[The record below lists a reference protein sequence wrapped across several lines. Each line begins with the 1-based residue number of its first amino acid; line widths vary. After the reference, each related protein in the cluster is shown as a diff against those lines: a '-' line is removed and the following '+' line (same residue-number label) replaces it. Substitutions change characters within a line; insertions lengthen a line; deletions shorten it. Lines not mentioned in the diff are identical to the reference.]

1 MPRRL
6 LRVSLIALAALAVLL
21 PAAALTAQEAAP
33 VTLLVFHR
41 PPYYILKD
49 GKPAGGFLLTAALLV
64 FEKAGI
70 PVTVREMP
78 PGRIIA
84 TLTDNKIQ
92 ACGVGWFNTPQREA
106 FARVSL
112 PLYQDQPLAVAVG
125 SSARGIPTE
134 PPPTLGDLLRTEKT
148 WGLRE
153 GFSYGKEA
161 DQAFLQYPA
170 NRVKRFSDTHH
181 MVTLLAQG
189 RLDALLIDP
198 EELSWIVA
206 SQPDLGPKIRLVPL
220 AGVPPGADRH
230 ILCSQAISPEVM
242 ARLDTAIRAI
252 APTQQY
258 RDLTTFSYPYK

>member
-6 LRVSLIALAALAVLL
+6 LRVSLIALAAVAFLL
-21 PAAALTAQEAAP
+21 PASALTAQETAP
-33 VTLLVFHR
+33 LTLLVFHR

-49 GKPAGGFLLTAALLV
+49 GKAAGGFLLTTALII
-64 FEKAGI
+64 FERAGI

-84 TLTDNKIQ
+84 TLADNKIR
-92 ACGVGWFNTPQREA
+92 ACAVGWIKTPQREA
-106 FARVSL
+106 FARLSL
-112 PLYQDQPLAVAVG
+112 PLYKSRPLAVAVG
-125 SSARGIPTE
+125 SARGIPTE
-134 PPPTLGDLLRTEKT
+134 PPPTLNGLLQTEMI

-161 DQAFLQYPA
+161 DQALLQYPA
-170 NRVKRFSDTHH
+170 NRIKRFSDTQH

-206 SQPDLGPKIRLVPL
+206 SHPDLGPKIRLVPL
-220 AGVPPGADRH
+220 ADAPPGADRH
-230 ILCSQAISPEVM
+230 ILCSQAVSPDVM
-242 ARLDTAIRAI
+242 AHLDTAIRAFV
-252 APTQQY
+252 PTQQY
-258 RDLTTFSYPYK
+258 RELTTFSVPY